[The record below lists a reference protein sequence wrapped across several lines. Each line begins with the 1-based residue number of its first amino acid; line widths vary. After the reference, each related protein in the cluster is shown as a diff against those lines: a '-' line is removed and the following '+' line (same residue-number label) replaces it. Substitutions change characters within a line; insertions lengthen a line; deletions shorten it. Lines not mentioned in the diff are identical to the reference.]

1 MGVHMILHQLF
12 VSLIAKSASH
22 VHDRKVGDGVTR
34 VVGGL
39 VAEIDDFLV
48 GAFFE
53 GVTGAGALV
62 EVGIV
67 ALVVGEDGVALFKK
81 LL

>member
-1 MGVHMILHQLF
+1 MSLHQIF
-12 VSLIAKSASH
+12 IFLIAEAAVH
-22 VHDRKVGDGVTR
+22 VHYRKVGDGVTR

-39 VAEIDDFLV
+39 VAQIDDFLV

-53 GVTGAGALV
+53 GVTGAGVLV